1 VADQRDRHAEHDP
14 LAIAAL
20 LDDDLADAERA
31 TAEILVAECSS
42 CAALHAELVALSVAT
57 REQPTPERARTF
69 TLTTADAARL
79 VALGAEPG
87 TATSRLSGVMTD
99 RSTPTDHALHDPTMV
114 ASLADHSLA
123 EDERAA
129 AEALVRSCSTCA
141 DLHADLLALRAA
153 TRQMPTPARPI
164 DFTLTEGDAARL
176 RSRGWRRFASILGT
190 SRDALSRPLAI
201 GLTTLGLAG
210 LLLTSIPS
218 FMFMGSASSA
228 PMVTIGAPAGD
239 ASGGGSNTLQGTGS
253 AESVASAAPLA
264 PPDIAGS
271 GNGPSAVAA
280 APIPGGAGVADGATP
295 GPDVAFT
302 DGSARAQTGATGK
315 STEQSTATDLIVAQD
330 LGGVSP
336 VVVISAAFLIVGLGL
351 FAMRWTARRYR
362 GD

>member
-1 VADQRDRHAEHDP
+1 VADRRDRHAEHDP
-14 LAIAAL
+14 LVIAAL
-20 LDDDLADAERA
+20 LDRDPAEAERA
-31 TAEILVAECSS
+31 TAETLVAECSS
-42 CAALHAELVALSVAT
+42 CAALHAELVGLSMAT
-57 REQPTPERARTF
+57 REQPTPKRPRTF

-79 VALGAEPG
+79 DAGGAEPH

-99 RSTPTDHALHDPTMV
+99 PRTSTDHALHDPMLV
-114 ASLADHSLA
+114 ASLADHSLG
-123 EDERAA
+123 EGDRAA
-129 AEALVRSCSTCA
+129 AEALVTSCSPCA

-153 TRQMPTPARPI
+153 TRGMSTPARPN

-210 LLLTSIPS
+210 LLLTSLPS
-218 FMFMGSASSA
+218 FMFLGGATSA

-239 ASGGGSNTLQGTGS
+239 AAGGGSSTLQGSAS

-264 PPDIAGS
+264 PPDITGS
-271 GNGPSAVAA
+271 GSGPTAA
-280 APIPGGAGVADGATP
+280 APVPAAGVADGATP

-302 DGSARAQTGATGK
+302 DGSARAQGGTTGK
-315 STEQSTATDLIVAQD
+315 SSEQSTAADLIVAQD

-336 VVVISAAFLIVGLGL
+336 VVVISAAFLIGGLGL
-351 FAMRWTARRYR
+351 FVMRWTARRYR